1 MYLCRKIDD
10 MMKRILLIVV
20 AAMMVTTSALAQ
32 FPDNVK
38 EVLRKCDEKMA
49 SYKSDA
55 GMVLDM
61 NMKAKVSILSVNGT
75 VKSYVKNKKFFNV
88 MSVKLLTKSLNI
100 EIGCDGEQKWKYK
113 GSVDEGKKDSLII
126 TKATEATKN
135 DYGTSRDYEQ
145 EYSKAKMKEVGRYY
159 EITFSGPKKKNLS
172 KKTSI
177 KIDKENYLLREFSV
191 DEDMAGF
198 AGKITMT
205 ITKITKGC
213 SDNWFKL
220 DMNRYKNA
228 AVVRR

>member
-1 MYLCRKIDD
+1 MKKIIV
-10 MMKRILLIVV
+10 MFVV
-20 AAMMVTTSALAQ
+20 AMMATTSALAQ

-38 EVLRKCDEKMA
+38 EVLKKCDEKMT
-49 SYKSDA
+49 SYNTDA

-88 MSVKLLTKSLNI
+88 MSVKLLNKAINY
-100 EIGCDGEQKWKYK
+100 EIGCDGVQKWTFK
-113 GSVDEGKKDSLII
+113 GGIGEEKKDSLII

-135 DYGTSRDYEQ
+135 EYAANLGYEK
-145 EYSKAKMKEVGRYY
+145 EYNKAKMKESGLYY
-159 EITFSGPKKKNLS
+159 EITFTGPKKKDIS
-172 KKTSI
+172 KKTTI
-177 KIDKENYLLREFSV
+177 KIAKDTYLLREFSV

-198 AGKITMT
+198 GGKVTLT

-220 DMNRYKNA
+220 DNNRYKNA
-228 AVVRR
+228 IVVRR

>member
-1 MYLCRKIDD
+1 
-10 MMKRILLIVV
+10 MMKKIKLMVV

-38 EVLRKCDEKMA
+38 EVLKKCDEKMA
-49 SYKSDA
+49 SYNTDV
-55 GMVLDM
+55 GVVFDM

-75 VKSYVKNKKFFNV
+75 VKSYVKNKKFFNI
-88 MSVKLLTKSLNI
+88 MSVKLLTKSVNY
-100 EIGCDGEQKWKYK
+100 EIGCDGEQKWTYK

-135 DYGTSRDYEQ
+135 DYGTNNKDYEK

-159 EITFSGPKKKNLS
+159 EITFSGPKKKDIS

-177 KIDKENYLLREFSV
+177 KIDKENYLLREFSI

-198 AGKITMT
+198 AGKVTMT